1 MYLPEAF
8 RLTDRDRIAEVM
20 RTYDFALLVTAPPTV
35 SGGRAQASHL
45 PFLYEPPQGL
55 AGEGAEGTLYGHMAR
70 ANPQWQDFAGLAT
83 AGQEALVVFQGPHS
97 YISPTWYETEQ
108 PTVPTWR
115 SEGRRVGKEVVRKG
129 RPRGWPEQEKKTKK

>member
-45 PFLYEPPQGL
+45 PFLSEPPKAL
-55 AGEGAEGTLYGHMAR
+55 PAR
-70 ANPQWQDFAGLAT
+70 
-83 AGQEALVVFQGPHS
+83 
-97 YISPTWYETEQ
+97 
-108 PTVPTWR
+108 
-115 SEGRRVGKEVVRKG
+115 GRRARSTATWPAPTRSRRTSAACLRRG
-129 RPRGWPEQEKKTKK
+129 RPRWGVCRWLNDRRTRA

>member
-55 AGEGAEGTLYGHMAR
+55 AGEGAEGTFSGHMAR
-70 ANPQWQDFAGLAT
+70 ATPPWQDFAGLAT
-83 AGQEALVVFQGPHS
+83 GSGRAHVRTHA
-97 YISPTWYETEQ
+97 PTAHTEC
-108 PTVPTWR
+108 R
-115 SEGRRVGKEVVRKG
+115 
-129 RPRGWPEQEKKTKK
+129 